1 MSHASSAVNMSMTQ
15 IQRAGEE
22 KQLILKPRAHNFK
35 KQIFLIVNLK
45 PYKIALI
52 FGSWAS
58 QSVKLSNFD

>member
-35 KQIFLIVNLK
+35 KQIFFIMNLK
-45 PYKIALI
+45 PYEIALI
-52 FGSWAS
+52 FASWAS